1 MLVGHNAAYSI
12 EFKMPWSWYF
22 ISEGKYPI
30 NTMVPIGSYC
40 LGVSIGPFCFQLQSQ
55 MCRRGHYCHL
65 GVSRT
70 MDVRQR
76 SLLPSGSSQNHGCVG
91 EVTSV
96 IWDQLEQWM
105 CGRGYYCHLG
115 GAARTTDVW
124 ERSLLPSGSSQNHR
138 CVGEVIIAIWQQLEP
153 WMCGRG
159 YYCHLAVARTMYV
172 WERLLLPSRRSS
184 QNHRCVG
191 EVIIAIQEQQ
201 LEPWMCGK
209 CHYCHLGVVR
219 TMDAWKRSILPSGS
233 SQNYGCAGVV
243 TTAIWEQLEQWMHGR
258 GHFCHMGLARWMCG
272 RAYYCHLGGA
282 ARTTDVWKMSI
293 LPSGSSQNHGCAGEV
308 TYAIQKQLEQWMHGR
323 GQYCHLAVA
332 RTMDVWEMS
341 VLPSYDFNKKCYNQC
356 FMPKAYQ
363 GNNI

>member
-124 ERSLLPSGSSQNHR
+124 ERSLLPSGSSQNHG
-138 CVGEVIIAIWQQLEP
+138 CVGEVTIAIWEEQLEPQMCGRGHYCHLGAAARTMDVWEMSLLPSGSSQNNGCMEEVNIAIWQQLELWMCGSGHYCHLGVARTMDAWERSLLPYGTSQMDVWESLLLPSGRSSQNHRCVEDVNIAIWQQLEP

-159 YYCHLAVARTMYV
+159 HLCHLEVA
-172 WERLLLPSRRSS
+172 
-184 QNHRCVG
+184 
-191 EVIIAIQEQQ
+191 
-201 LEPWMCGK
+201 
-209 CHYCHLGVVR
+209 R
-219 TMDAWKRSILPSGS
+219 TMDAWER
-233 SQNYGCAGVV
+233 
-243 TTAIWEQLEQWMHGR
+243 
-258 GHFCHMGLARWMCG
+258 
-272 RAYYCHLGGA
+272 
-282 ARTTDVWKMSI
+282 SI
-293 LPSGSSQNHGCAGEV
+293 LPSGSSQNHGCVGDV
-308 TYAIQKQLEQWMHGR
+308 STAILR
-323 GQYCHLAVA
+323 
-332 RTMDVWEMS
+332 
-341 VLPSYDFNKKCYNQC
+341 F
-356 FMPKAYQ
+356 
-363 GNNI
+363 